1 MLPLCSLKENIVKIT
16 YPARHDSSP
25 VAVIGGGMA
34 GLICART
41 LTEQRFAVKVFD
53 KGREPGGRIA
63 TRHIASYPFDDGAQ
77 YFTARDPRFRREV
90 DAWLADGLAAEWTG
104 RVCVLENGTVSAG
117 EQKTRYVGIPEMS
130 AITRHLASACHVLSD
145 TRVAHVHREGK
156 RWRLLATTAEDLGDY
171 DMVVVAVPAPQ
182 AVALLGEAP
191 SLAARV
197 ASVKISGC
205 WAVMLAFEQPLTL
218 PFDGALVQASALS
231 WIARNNSKPG
241 RGDTECWVLHG
252 APAWS
257 DEHIDAAPEQV
268 IAWLSDAFRRATA
281 CHEVK
286 PIFAAAHRWRYALPT
301 VLLEEACLLDPTLA
315 IGACGD
321 WCAGPRVEGAFLSGL
336 TLAERILCK
345 EF

>member
-1 MLPLCSLKENIVKIT
+1 MKMASSIS
-16 YPARHDSSP
+16 HDSLS
-25 VAVIGGGMA
+25 VAVIGGGIA
-34 GLICART
+34 GLICARA
-41 LTEQRFAVKVFD
+41 LTDQQFAVQVFD
-53 KGREPGGRIA
+53 KGREPGGRIS
-63 TRHIASYPFDDGAQ
+63 TRQINGYQFDDGAQ
-77 YFTARDPRFRREV
+77 YFTVRDPRFQCEV
-90 DAWLADGLAAEWTG
+90 DAWLADGLVAEWTG
-104 RVCVLENGTVSAG
+104 RVCILENGTVSAG
-117 EQKTRYVGIPEMS
+117 EQKTRYVGVPGMS
-130 AITRHLASACHVLSD
+130 AIARHLASACHVLSD
-145 TRVAHVHREGK
+145 IRVAHVHREGK
-156 RWRLLATTAEDLGDY
+156 RWRLLATTGEDLGDY
-171 DMVVVAVPAPQ
+171 DVVVVAVPAPQ

-218 PFDGALVQASALS
+218 PFDGAFVQAAALS

-241 RGDTECWVLHG
+241 RGDAECWVLHG

-268 IAWLSDAFRRATA
+268 IAWLSDAFRRAA
-281 CHEVK
+281 LCHEVK
-286 PIFAAAHRWRYALPT
+286 PIFAAAHRWRYALPL
-301 VLLEEACLLDPTLA
+301 VLLEEACLFNPTLA

-336 TLAERILCK
+336 TLADQILFK